1 MTKLW
6 TIMLTNDAIVIINKE
21 TGEVVA
27 ELRNPTLADKLNT
40 DKYKAIPILEHL
52 QSINKEHKRK
62 DN

>member
-1 MTKLW
+1 
-6 TIMLTNDAIVIINKE
+6 MLTDGAIVIINKE
-21 TGEVVA
+21 TGKAVA
-27 ELRNPTLADKLNT
+27 ELQNPALADKLNT

>member
-21 TGEVVA
+21 TGKAVA
-27 ELRNPTLADKLNT
+27 ELRNPALVDKLNT
-40 DKYKAIPILEHL
+40 DKYKAIPILEYL